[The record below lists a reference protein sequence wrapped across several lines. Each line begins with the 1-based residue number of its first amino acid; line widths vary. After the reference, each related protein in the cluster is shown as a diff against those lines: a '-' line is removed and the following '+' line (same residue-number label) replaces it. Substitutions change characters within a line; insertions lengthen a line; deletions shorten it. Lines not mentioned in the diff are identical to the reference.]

1 MHTANSRNNRQTKS
15 STFLNFQCA
24 PRYVHHYEVPYYY
37 LVAIPVNFAQK
48 LSYILKSLHGILSM
62 FFSRKEFQNI
72 FNKSKNFI
80 KRLFISIVVYLRNI
94 IISSLSSLF
103 PLLKRAKT
111 FIFFFS
117 SLSEIMR
124 IFYHFLS
131 FSHIILTILSYCN
144 FFYVY

>member
-1 MHTANSRNNRQTKS
+1 MHTASSRNNRQTKS

-24 PRYVHHYEVPYYY
+24 PRYVYHYEVPYYY

-48 LSYILKSLHGILSM
+48 LSYIPKSLHGILSM

-111 FIFFFS
+111 FIFF
-117 SLSEIMR
+117 LV
-124 IFYHFLS
+124 LCQK
-131 FSHIILTILSYCN
+131 L
-144 FFYVY
+144 